1 MIEKNLL
8 IFEQNQQIVLEIIAA
23 MLTTWCVILA
33 AKNKILNWPVSM
45 IASVF
50 YFLIFYKNHFFSD
63 AYLQIAFLIFQTY
76 GWWYW
81 SSLNLSKKEKEI
93 THIPPKFAIKLF
105 VLTTIVYVLWLFF
118 YKKINPTARI
128 PEIDALTTVISLSAL
143 YMQVKHWVES
153 WIVWIVVDLIYI
165 PMYLYGNQKITAV
178 LYLLLAAIA
187 IKGYF
192 DWKRIFSNQIKKEGK
207 KPSLYKI

>member
-1 MIEKNLL
+1 MIEHILS
-8 IFEQNQQIVLEIIAA
+8 IFEQNQLIVLEIIAA
-23 MLTTWCVILA
+23 ILTIWCVILA
-33 AKNKILNWPVSM
+33 AKNKISNWPVSM

-81 SSLNLSKKEKEI
+81 SRLNPSKKEKEI
-93 THIPPKFAIKLF
+93 THIPPKFTFKLF
-105 VLTTIVYVLWLFF
+105 VLTTIAYVLWLFF

-128 PEIDALTTVISLSAL
+128 PEIDALTTVISLAAL
-143 YMQVKHWVES
+143 YMQVKHWVEN
-153 WIVWIVVDLIYI
+153 WIVWIIVDLIYI
-165 PMYLYGNQKITAV
+165 PMYIHGENIVTAILYG
-178 LYLLLAAIA
+178 LLVSIA

-192 DWKRIFSNQIKKEGK
+192 DWK
-207 KPSLYKI
+207 KILTINNVKSGE